1 VQTWIQD
8 ANCAAANFSGVP
20 FVTFDKT
27 KETMDFGYPQTLSV
41 DVLKMYINLGVVK
54 VRLRVPPIGRAVSY
68 FTIMM
73 SRLRRRRLRML
84 KLVS

>member
-1 VQTWIQD
+1 MQTWIQD

-54 VRLRVPPIGRAVSY
+54 VRLRVPPIGP
-68 FTIMM
+68 FHI
-73 SRLRRRRLRML
+73 LQL
-84 KLVS
+84 